1 MTTVPNAQG
10 ATVAANKIQ
19 SFLLD
24 EKHPGNKGRAKF
36 FALFGFSPV
45 HWDVLRDALIGHVN
59 NNQVQDTETTQH
71 GAVYTVRCSLASPD
85 GRNPCISTI
94 WTIEPSG
101 GPKFV
106 AAFPGAPPQPMSS
119 DPS

>member
-1 MTTVPNAQG
+1 MTTLPNACG
-10 ATVAANKIQ
+10 ATVAAKKIHA
-19 SFLLD
+19 FLLD
-24 EKHPGNKGRAKF
+24 ENHAGNKGRAKF

-45 HWDVLRDALIGHVN
+45 QWEVLRDALIGHVN
-59 NNQVQDTETTQH
+59 NNQVGDTETTTH
-71 GAVYTVRCSLASPD
+71 GTVYTVRCLLSSPD

-94 WTIEPSG
+94 WTIEASG

-106 AAFPGAPPQPMSS
+106 TAFPGAPPQAVSS